1 MKRLNPNTGKP
12 FKRGD
17 TREDGYIFHTYQS
30 KIKQDGFQ
38 VESWASPESFQRINI
53 DARNRANKVKA
64 NPKIHKKSI
73 NPKTGKHWLIG
84 EKNKATNKIFM
95 GYQSSVDLR
104 TNNYYELWA
113 ENEEAFEKRFITDA
127 VSKIKVRCKKKGTPC
142 DIDSK
147 YAISIFP
154 KDKICPAL
162 GVTMKFGGGRK
173 DGRQNSPS
181 IDRIIPAKGYVKGN
195 VRWVSYLANAI
206 MNEANADQILKVG
219 KWLEKQGKLER
230 NPRGEE

>member
-1 MKRLNPNTGKP
+1 
-12 FKRGD
+12 
-17 TREDGYIFHTYQS
+17 YIFQTYTS
-30 KIKQDGFQ
+30 KIKQNGFQ
-38 VESWASPESFQRINI
+38 AESWASPESFKRIKI
-53 DARNRANKVKA
+53 DSRNRANKYKIKP

-73 NPKTGKHWLIG
+73 NPETGKNWSSG
-84 EKNKATNKIFM
+84 EKNKATNKIFLK
-95 GYQSSVDLR
+95 YQNCVDPQ
-104 TNNYYELWA
+104 TNNYYEHWA
-113 ENEEAFEKRFITDA
+113 KNEETFEKRFITDA

-219 KWLEKQGKLER
+219 KWLEEQGKLER
-230 NPRGEE
+230 NPRGDE